1 MRIWSQGLWTKALRW
16 GGAHNNVL
24 EVKSESGRGGEGVVT
39 WDKTDKGKSR
49 PDSAGE
55 LCELVALLGS

>member
-1 MRIWSQGLWTKALRW
+1 MTDLNEDMVT
-16 GGAHNNVL
+16 GAVD
-24 EVKSESGRGGEGVVT
+24 KSESGRGGEGVVT

-55 LCELVALLGS
+55 LCELAALLGS